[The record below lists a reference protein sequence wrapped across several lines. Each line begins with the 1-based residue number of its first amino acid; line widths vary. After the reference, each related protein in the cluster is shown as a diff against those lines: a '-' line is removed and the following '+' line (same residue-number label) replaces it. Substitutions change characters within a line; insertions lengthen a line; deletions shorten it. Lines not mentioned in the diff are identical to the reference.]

1 MKSISI
7 VFLISFYGISSVY
20 GQTIIPKD
28 FIVSTYLPDNL
39 FGRYNIGFEY
49 FLKKKEERIENSKI
63 SIGLNGGIIS
73 ANIQNQNIEGIN
85 FVLETNWYTD
95 FTLPKKWNEY
105 GGLKISFGNFNNQT
119 LKEKENSY
127 FIGITTG
134 IQPIILKKIAL
145 KINSDIGYIK
155 NGLSNML
162 LFNNSNDIFYSGF
175 AIDFNVGLGVRF

>member
-1 MKSISI
+1 VGQHGPEYTVTISTNLSDD
-7 VFLISFYGISSVY
+7 FLS
-20 GQTIIPKD
+20 
-28 FIVSTYLPDNL
+28 
-39 FGRYNIGFEY
+39 RYNIGLEY
-49 FLKKKEERIENSKI
+49 FLKKKEKSIENSKI
-63 SIGLNGGIIS
+63 SIGLNGGVIS
-73 ANIQNQNIEGIN
+73 TTIQNQNIEGFN

-95 FTLPKKWNEY
+95 LTLPKKWNEY
-105 GGLKISFGNFNNQT
+105 GGLKVSYGNFNNQT

-175 AIDFNVGLGVRF
+175 AIDFHVGIGVRF

>member
-1 MKSISI
+1 LGSIRS
-7 VFLISFYGISSVY
+7 LY
-20 GQTIIPKD
+20 GQTINPKD
-28 FIVSTYLPDNL
+28 VIISTNL
-39 FGRYNIGFEY
+39 SDDFLSRYNIGLEY
-49 FLKKKEERIENSKI
+49 FLKKKEKNIENSKI
-63 SIGLNGGIIS
+63 SIGLNGGVIS
-73 ANIQNQNIEGIN
+73 TTIQNQNIEGFN

-95 FTLPKKWNEY
+95 LTLPKKWNEY
-105 GGLKISFGNFNNQT
+105 GGLKVSYGNFNNQT

-175 AIDFNVGLGVRF
+175 AIDFHVGIGVRF

>member
-1 MKSISI
+1 MGSIRS
-7 VFLISFYGISSVY
+7 LY
-20 GQTIIPKD
+20 GQTINPKD
-28 FIVSTYLPDNL
+28 VIISTNL
-39 FGRYNIGFEY
+39 SDDFLSRYNIGLEY
-49 FLKKKEERIENSKI
+49 FLKKKEKNIENSKI
-63 SIGLNGGIIS
+63 SIGLNGGVIS
-73 ANIQNQNIEGIN
+73 TTIQNQNIEGFN

-95 FTLPKKWNEY
+95 LTLPKKWNEY
-105 GGLKISFGNFNNQT
+105 GGLKVSYGNFNNQT

-175 AIDFNVGLGVRF
+175 AIDFHVGIGVRF

>member
-1 MKSISI
+1 MGCIRS
-7 VFLISFYGISSVY
+7 LY
-20 GQTIIPKD
+20 GQTINPKD
-28 FIVSTYLPDNL
+28 VTISTNL
-39 FGRYNIGFEY
+39 SDDFLSRYNIGLEY
-49 FLKKKEERIENSKI
+49 FLKKKEKSIENSKI
-63 SIGLNGGIIS
+63 SIGLNGGVIS
-73 ANIQNQNIEGIN
+73 TTIQNQNIEGFN

-95 FTLPKKWNEY
+95 LTLPKKWNEY
-105 GGLKISFGNFNNQT
+105 GGLKVSYGNFNNQT

-175 AIDFNVGLGVRF
+175 AIDFHVGIGVRF

>member
-1 MKSISI
+1 MGSIRS
-7 VFLISFYGISSVY
+7 LY
-20 GQTIIPKD
+20 GQTINPKD
-28 FIVSTYLPDNL
+28 VTISTNL
-39 FGRYNIGFEY
+39 SDDFLSRYNIGLEY
-49 FLKKKEERIENSKI
+49 FLKKKEKNIENSKI
-63 SIGLNGGIIS
+63 SIGLNGGVIS
-73 ANIQNQNIEGIN
+73 TTIQNQNIEGFN

-95 FTLPKKWNEY
+95 LTLPKKWNEY
-105 GGLKISFGNFNNQT
+105 GGLKVSYGNFNNQT

-175 AIDFNVGLGVRF
+175 AIDFHVGIGVRF

>member
-1 MKSISI
+1 LGSIRS
-7 VFLISFYGISSVY
+7 LY
-20 GQTIIPKD
+20 GQTINPKD
-28 FIVSTYLPDNL
+28 VTISTNL
-39 FGRYNIGFEY
+39 SDDFLSRYNIGLEY
-49 FLKKKEERIENSKI
+49 FLKKKEKSIENSKI
-63 SIGLNGGIIS
+63 SIGLNGGVIS
-73 ANIQNQNIEGIN
+73 TTIQNQNIEGFN

-95 FTLPKKWNEY
+95 LTLPKKWNEY
-105 GGLKISFGNFNNQT
+105 GGLKVSYGNFNNQT

-175 AIDFNVGLGVRF
+175 AIDFHVGIGVRF

>member
-1 MKSISI
+1 LGSIRS
-7 VFLISFYGISSVY
+7 LY
-20 GQTIIPKD
+20 GQTINPKD
-28 FIVSTYLPDNL
+28 VTISTNL
-39 FGRYNIGFEY
+39 SDDFLSRYNIGLEY
-49 FLKKKEERIENSKI
+49 FLKKKEKNIENSKI
-63 SIGLNGGIIS
+63 SIGLNGGVIS
-73 ANIQNQNIEGIN
+73 TTIQNQNIEGFN

-95 FTLPKKWNEY
+95 LTLPKKWNEY
-105 GGLKISFGNFNNQT
+105 GGLKVSYGNFNNQT

-175 AIDFNVGLGVRF
+175 AIDFHVGIGVRF